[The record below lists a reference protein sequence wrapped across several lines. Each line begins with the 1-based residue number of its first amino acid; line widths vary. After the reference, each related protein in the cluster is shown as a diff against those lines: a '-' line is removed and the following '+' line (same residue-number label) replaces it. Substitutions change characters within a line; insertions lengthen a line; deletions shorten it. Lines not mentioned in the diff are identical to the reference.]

1 MMSLPPSE
9 DPGRDSPR
17 QPPGEAAAADP
28 RGLINSPP
36 KSVDFGGLF
45 PCDCSAGP
53 GSAPMSPLLKL
64 PPIPNIMG
72 GRRDCSGMEQ
82 HQSPIRRDPPQTA
95 GGQTYDP
102 GGICRL
108 MRDQPGILWTHRAR
122 GTQRHLRAVPANLR
136 GNRALF
142 FRIICRYRLKTSYM
156 ALSKRPRGCTIRPQ
170 RRHTGRPQ
178 AICRRKGALL

>member
-1 MMSLPPSE
+1 MMSLPHPKIPAGIPHGSPPEKPRQRIPGASSTALRNQWISE
-9 DPGRDSPR
+9 GCSYVIAAPGRV
-17 QPPGEAAAADP
+17 QPPM
-28 RGLINSPP
+28 R
-36 KSVDFGGLF
+36 
-45 PCDCSAGP
+45 
-53 GSAPMSPLLKL
+53 PLLKL

-95 GGQTYDP
+95 GGQAYDP